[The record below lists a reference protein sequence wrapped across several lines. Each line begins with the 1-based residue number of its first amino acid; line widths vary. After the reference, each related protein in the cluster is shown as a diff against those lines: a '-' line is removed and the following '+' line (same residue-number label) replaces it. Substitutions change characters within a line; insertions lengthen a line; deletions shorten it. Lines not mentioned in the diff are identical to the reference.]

1 MFFNI
6 DAIIGKRKKRYLDRF
21 GVVPEYRAG
30 IHLGEVMTAEI
41 GDLKKGLVFNG
52 DVLNTGAR
60 IQGECTRLGRRLVS
74 SADLFDRLDLPDE
87 WTAEA
92 MGSVT
97 LRGKSEP
104 TELVAFA

>member
-1 MFFNI
+1 M
-6 DAIIGKRKKRYLDRF
+6 DRF

-30 IHLGEVMTAEI
+30 VHLGEVMTAEI

-52 DVLNTGAR
+52 DVLNTGSR
-60 IQGECTRLGRRLVS
+60 IQEECTRLGRSLVS

-87 WTAEA
+87 WTDEA
-92 MGSVT
+92 MWSVT